1 MSRLWGRVDT
11 DPSGR
16 VDTDPSGR
24 VDTDPSG
31 GNPSLGQPHPR
42 PLPEASGR
50 GDSLGQVDTDSSDP
64 GLALHVRT
72 ADALPTEIRW
82 GNAWHPIQHIALS
95 WQLDLCWW
103 GARVYR
109 DYYKL
114 LAGGMA
120 LVIYHDLLTDNW
132 GIQRVYD

>member
-1 MSRLWGRVDT
+1 MSRL
-11 DPSGR
+11 
-16 VDTDPSGR
+16 
-24 VDTDPSG
+24 
-31 GNPSLGQPHPR
+31 
-42 PLPEASGR
+42 
-50 GDSLGQVDTDSSDP
+50 SDETA
-64 GLALHVRT
+64 ALEVRT
-72 ADALPTEIRW
+72 RDELPSAIRW
-82 GNAWHPIQHIALS
+82 KDAWHPIQHIALS
-95 WQLDLCWW
+95 WQLDVIWW

>member
-1 MSRLWGRVDT
+1 MSRLWK
-11 DPSGR
+11 
-16 VDTDPSGR
+16 
-24 VDTDPSG
+24 

-50 GDSLGQVDTDSSDP
+50 GDSLSRVDTDSSGP
-64 GLALHVRT
+64 GTALQVRT
-72 ADALPTEIRW
+72 EAGLPVSIRW
-82 GNAWHPIQHIALS
+82 RDLWHPVRHIALS
-95 WQLDLCWW
+95 WQLDVNWW

-120 LVIYHDLLTDNW
+120 LVIYHDLLTDAW
-132 GIQRVYD
+132 GVQRVYD